1 MEVKWS
7 ELRLWNGGICP
18 VGPDDLV
25 WVLFDDMENRS
36 GFARDYHWS
45 RADFAALNIIAYRVE
60 VKPAP
65 LIERWVNVFTDAC
78 GKEHVSGL
86 IHQTKRHAQD
96 AASDVVTFQ
105 LRHRQILLREVRE

>member
-1 MEVKWS
+1 MERKWS

-65 LIERWVNVFTDAC
+65 LIERWANVYTRDD
-78 GKEHVSGL
+78 GELVVGL
-86 IHQTKRHAQD
+86 LFKTESLAL
-96 AASDVVTFQ
+96 AAANTGAS
-105 LRHRQILLREVRE
+105 QILLREVRE